1 LVFDGVFIGA
11 DFSSNMTFSEFT
23 GSSYRWFYIS
33 TTSGIGFFEI
43 AGRDYKK
50 QPCDEN
56 DKNGFKFPH
65 FNNQLIHCRNR

>member
-1 LVFDGVFIGA
+1 MYAVHFQHIIVKCFL
-11 DFSSNMTFSEFT
+11 
-23 GSSYRWFYIS
+23 
-33 TTSGIGFFEI
+33 EI

-65 FNNQLIHCRNR
+65 FNNQLIHDRNRNQIFHRPRK